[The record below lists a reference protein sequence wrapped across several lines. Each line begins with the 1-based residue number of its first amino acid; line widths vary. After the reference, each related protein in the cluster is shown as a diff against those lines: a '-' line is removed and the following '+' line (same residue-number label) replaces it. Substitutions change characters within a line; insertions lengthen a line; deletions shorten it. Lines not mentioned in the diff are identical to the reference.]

1 MDMEI
6 TYLTEEEIIQINK
19 DVVSESAVETDTFG
33 LLKEKDLNFLVER
46 IRGMKNIWDAAA
58 KLLTGLIEGHIFLE
72 GNKRTALS
80 ALETFLKLNG
90 YNFSIEINEIKVLY
104 DIAEQKMNFKEIR
117 EWIKEHSVKEHG

>member
-1 MDMEI
+1 MEI